1 MAVFEKP
8 EHIYV
13 WQLDIQDMA
22 SFSVNIRYAPLVII
36 CKPFTSHMFIP
47 QLHIVEIWEVSITNS
62 HMIFQTFIFL
72 LSLQRYEVIL
82 IW

>member
-47 QLHIVEIWEVSITNS
+47 QLHIVEI
-62 HMIFQTFIFL
+62 
-72 LSLQRYEVIL
+72 
-82 IW
+82 